1 MTILTREQIVQR
13 ILDILESS
21 VSDLPEDKREEA
33 KAGVLNAWGASM
45 FYSGGPTKEK
55 NHD

>member
-1 MTILTREQIVQR
+1 MTILTREQIVKQ
-13 ILDILESS
+13 ILDILERS